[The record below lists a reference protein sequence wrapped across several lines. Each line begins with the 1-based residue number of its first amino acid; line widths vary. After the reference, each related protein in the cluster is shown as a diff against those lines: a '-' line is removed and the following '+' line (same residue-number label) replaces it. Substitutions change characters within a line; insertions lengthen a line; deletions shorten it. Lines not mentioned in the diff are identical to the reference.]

1 MEPALASDGEHEPKL
16 PTSGSFSWKQFL
28 AQLPLQL
35 FLPLSLPIAALY
47 SPALAL
53 NIFGLPK
60 PASLAHLPA
69 VLLLLTLQGAPLV
82 AVLAWLAMPAET
94 APNSLLAATLRAD
107 ALHVIVAL
115 ASLRIAVSFKYAFM
129 PSETYARRCSTWA
142 TTQERSEEQLVSGW
156 QFLKPALVQRCLGIA
171 AAEQHVDA
179 ASAAVRLP
187 RGALPHLLA
196 ALECD
201 EARAAVTQAIAA
213 AEGVEACKEG
223 VVQLRSAS
231 ASASS
236 HCSIPATALSQALVL
251 AASREASLFAGR
263 AFILNLLT
271 ALGSTFTTTI
281 LRAALGAPLLGTSAA
296 EATLILGHIFANLFS
311 LGVTLQFLF
320 IGAIDHLRRARAQAL
335 LGRLFSLR
343 PGGRPALLPLDC
355 PGNVQALVAVR
366 AMLLDFGRHFHERL
380 VLVVSFSLITF
391 ACVAAYVII
400 ALYRAP
406 SGDLAPLLSPF
417 ILLHVLVLP
426 ALVSCGLSL
435 HQASH
440 ANSEMG
446 KLGAVVVEARLHE
459 RLRRAAAARVGG
471 EGEGEGPLLAL
482 LGDCE
487 SLFNAQGDKGI
498 RILNATA
505 SGALTQAFL
514 GAWLSLES
522 TALVLF
528 LQRLYGS

>member
-1 MEPALASDGEHEPKL
+1 
-16 PTSGSFSWKQFL
+16 
-28 AQLPLQL
+28 
-35 FLPLSLPIAALY
+35 
-47 SPALAL
+47 
-53 NIFGLPK
+53 
-60 PASLAHLPA
+60 
-69 VLLLLTLQGAPLV
+69 
-82 AVLAWLAMPAET
+82 
-94 APNSLLAATLRAD
+94 
-107 ALHVIVAL
+107 
-115 ASLRIAVSFKYAFM
+115 M

-223 VVQLRSAS
+223 AVQLRSAS